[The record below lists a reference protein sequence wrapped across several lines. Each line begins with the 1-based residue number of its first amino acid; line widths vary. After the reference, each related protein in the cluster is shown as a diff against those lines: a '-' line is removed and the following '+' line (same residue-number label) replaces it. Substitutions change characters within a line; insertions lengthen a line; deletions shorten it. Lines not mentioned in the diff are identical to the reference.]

1 LPLIISLS
9 WFLELLKI
17 PVLAENVELGLADP
31 DESLLVGR
39 TAVIVSNLQKHK
51 TPNNPPRPPKQT
63 TTTTSFLT
71 HNKITEQISKLKIQN
86 NTLLTKSK
94 MHSSTTT
101 TTTTTLVLKQK
112 THQVL
117 KLARTNKQRHKVI
130 SSHCLKTFPP
140 SQKKRKIKPSFQAHN
155 KITEQIF
162 KFKIQNTL
170 F

>member
-1 LPLIISLS
+1 
-9 WFLELLKI
+9 
-17 PVLAENVELGLADP
+17 
-31 DESLLVGR
+31 VGR